1 MYLQIIYPRFI
12 LFGSIFFNRVF
23 FKKVFVLY
31 IYIEREREIKIEI
44 RRDRKLN
51 YRVIEGTMNPNYLLQ
66 ALAHGFTRN

>member
-1 MYLQIIYPRFI
+1 MEAGYR
-12 LFGSIFFNRVF
+12 
-23 FKKVFVLY
+23 Y
-31 IYIEREREIKIEI
+31 IYIEREREREIKIEI